1 MKRLLLATALASLP
15 FSALAQYPEITT
27 LKAYA
32 ARAMPRCAGS
42 VITVEQLTR
51 VGPANFVSY
60 GATQTSTDTTCGKKQ
75 FFFYSPTTRQVILG
89 SLLPLPN
96 DARPV
101 EQRIADVAT
110 KALSDA
116 ITVTV
121 APFPLPDGIR
131 AVSMT
136 RATKN
141 GPFSYHGYVDAS
153 RQWLIVGTRGNL
165 QTDPAQTLIDSLGLT
180 AAVRRGNPKSKL
192 KIIEL
197 SDFQCPT
204 CGKAHKKVEPL
215 IAKNLARIDYFRL
228 DLPLFEHHEWA
239 LQAAL
244 GARAIQHVAPKKYWE
259 YVNFIFGNQD
269 TITPAGFDKMLKEY
283 CEDHDISWPAVEKLY
298 RSPTESA
305 ALLDQ
310 VSRAFDAGISSTPTY
325 IVNGQVLGFGPE
337 GTYTIEQLKKAI
349 AASK

>member
-1 MKRLLLATALASLP
+1 MKRLLFATAVAWFP
-15 FSALAQYPEITT
+15 FCAFAQYPEITT

-32 ARAMPRCAGS
+32 TRAMPRCAGS

-75 FFFYSPTTRQVILG
+75 FFFYSPTSHQVLLG
-89 SLLPLPN
+89 SLLPLPSDN
-96 DARPV
+96 RPV
-101 EQRIADVAT
+101 EQRIGEIAT
-110 KALSDA
+110 KALGDA
-116 ITVTV
+116 VAVTV
-121 APFPLPDGIR
+121 AAFPLPDGIR

-136 RATKN
+136 RSTKN
-141 GPFSYHGYVDAS
+141 GPFSYHGYLDAS
-153 RQWLIVGTRGNL
+153 RQWLIVGMRGSL

-180 AAVRRGNPKSKL
+180 AAMRRGNPKSKL

-215 IAKNLARIDYFRL
+215 IAKNLSKVDYYRL

-259 YVNFIFGNQD
+259 YVNFVFGNQD
-269 TITPAGFDKMLKEY
+269 TITQPAFDKLFKEY
-283 CEDHDISWPAVEKLY
+283 CEDHDISWTAVEAIY
-298 RSPTESA
+298 RSPTENA

-310 VSRAFDAGISSTPTY
+310 VSRAFDAGIASTPTY

-337 GTYTIEQLKKAI
+337 GTYTVEQIKKAI
-349 AASK
+349 GGK

>member
-1 MKRLLLATALASLP
+1 MKRLLLATAATCASL
-15 FSALAQYPEITT
+15 SASAQYPEIAT

-32 ARAMPRCAGS
+32 ARALPRCAGS
-42 VITVEQLTR
+42 VITVEQLNR
-51 VGPANFVSY
+51 VGPANFVTY
-60 GATQTSTDTTCGKKQ
+60 GATQTSTDPTCGKKQ
-75 FFFYSPTTRQVILG
+75 FFFYSPTTKQTLLG
-89 SLLPLPN
+89 SILPLPN

-101 EQRIADVAT
+101 EQKIAEVAS
-110 KALSDA
+110 KALNDPVS
-116 ITVTV
+116 VTV

-136 RATKN
+136 RSTKN
-141 GPFSYHGYVDAS
+141 GPFAYHGYVDTS
-153 RQWLIVGTRGNL
+153 RQWLLVGTRGNL

-180 AAVRRGNPKSKL
+180 AAMRRGNPKAKV

-204 CGKAHKKVEPL
+204 CAKSHKKVEPL
-215 IAKNLARIDYFRL
+215 IVKNLSKVDYFRL

-259 YVNFIFGNQD
+259 YTNFVFANQE
-269 TITPAGFDKMLKEY
+269 TITQPTFDKVLKDY
-283 CEDHDISWPAVEKLY
+283 CEDHDIDWAAVEKIY
-298 RSPTESA
+298 RSPAESA
-305 ALLDQ
+305 ALLEQ

-325 IVNGQVLGFGPE
+325 IVNGQVMGFGPE
-337 GTYTIEQLKKAI
+337 GTFTLEQIRKAI
-349 AASK
+349 GKK